1 MLRYVQ
7 KFDKMFAAVDRDVFS
22 CVCVEINLLDTRRSL
37 NVNVFLRQFRLKSH
51 TELVQMLARGD
62 SEALGAE
69 RLRCLQRV
77 LPHDAERQLLSS
89 FDGDVNRLG
98 NAEKFCLALVK
109 LPK

>member
-1 MLRYVQ
+1 M
-7 KFDKMFAAVDRDVFS
+7 

-51 TELVQMLARGD
+51 VELVQILARGD

-69 RLRCLQRV
+69 KLRCLQKV
-77 LPHDAERQLLSS
+77 LPLDSERQMLSS
-89 FDGDVNRLG
+89 FDGDVSCLG
-98 NAEKFCLALVK
+98 DAEKFCLALIK

>member
-1 MLRYVQ
+1 MCGV
-7 KFDKMFAAVDRDVFS
+7 
-22 CVCVEINLLDTRRSL
+22 CVVEINLLDTRRSL

-77 LPHDAERQLLSS
+77 LPPDAERQLLCS
-89 FDGDVNRLG
+89 FDGDVSRLG